1 MLFHD
6 IALVN
11 FALPL
16 GAYESRVGKNDSA
29 NGCTKLARYDSRCH
43 ASHRMSQ
50 NDRLSKSEPFN

>member
-1 MLFHD
+1 MLFQH
-6 IALVN
+6 ITLVY

-29 NGCTKLARYDSRCH
+29 NGGTKLARCDSRSH
-43 ASHRMSQ
+43 ASHRMPQ